1 MSLEPESAQMNAA
14 AVADYLRQ
22 YPRFLEEHPEVLADL
37 ALSLGAGG
45 TVSSLL
51 ERQVL
56 TLREK
61 VKLMDQRQSLM
72 LHHAHE
78 NEVIQDKLMRLVR
91 ELLLARDSGERSRV
105 LVEQLKTL
113 FSLDRVEIV
122 EWDAQHPQAEL
133 LGSMTGALRP
143 SCWSTQSDQGSAV
156 MACLAQTQDA
166 LGSFAWLPLN
176 PSEPDHLNRAIVLGA
191 NDARRFE
198 PGQGMVFLERMA
210 ELASAALHG
219 RSG

>member
-1 MSLEPESAQMNAA
+1 MSLEPESQQMNPAT
-14 AVADYLRQ
+14 VADYLRQ
-22 YPRFLEEHPEVLADL
+22 HPRFLEEHPEVLADL

-91 ELLLARDSGERSRV
+91 ELLLAKDLGERAQV

-113 FSLDRVEIV
+113 FALDLVELI
-122 EWDAQHPQAEL
+122 EWNTKHPQADTL
-133 LGSMTGALRP
+133 GALIGPHRP
-143 SCWSTQSDQGSAV
+143 SCWSARSDQGSAV
-156 MACLAQTQDA
+156 VACLTHPHEG
-166 LGSFAWLPLN
+166 LGSLALLPLK
-176 PSEPDHLNRAIVLGA
+176 PTGPDQASRAVVLGA
-191 NDARRFE
+191 HDSSRFE

-210 ELASAALHG
+210 ELASAALHAQ
-219 RSG
+219 SG